1 MDSDEPAGLAKFMA
15 KWAPRDG
22 RALVVGSKVY
32 GNKLDRRT
40 LYPGAVGVDMIEGDG
55 VDVVHDLE
63 EPLPAALGQF
73 DHIDCVSVLEHVRR
87 PWRMAENL
95 EAALVDGGTLLVCVP
110 FCWRLHAYPSDY
122 WRMTAEALEVLFP
135 SIEWQARKY
144 LVNGKARKMVPGK
157 LDVNGQWMARAEL
170 VGMGVKCSST
180 S

>member
-1 MDSDEPAGLAKFMA
+1 MQFDEPAGLAKFMA
-15 KWAPRDG
+15 KWPPREG

-40 LYPGAVGVDMIEGDG
+40 LYPEAVGVDLFEGDG
-55 VDVVHDLE
+55 VDVVLDLE
-63 EPLPAALGQF
+63 QPLPVALGRF
-73 DHIDCVSVLEHVRR
+73 DHIDCVSVLEHVRH

-135 SIEWQARKY
+135 SIEWRTRKY
-144 LVNGKARKMVPGK
+144 LVNGKARKIVPGR
-157 LDVNGQWMARAEL
+157 LDVDGQWMARAEL